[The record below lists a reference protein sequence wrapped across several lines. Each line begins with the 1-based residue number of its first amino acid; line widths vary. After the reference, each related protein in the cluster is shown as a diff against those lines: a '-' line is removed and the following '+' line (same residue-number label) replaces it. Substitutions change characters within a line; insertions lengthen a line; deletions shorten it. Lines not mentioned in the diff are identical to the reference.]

1 MRFAILVA
9 AALAAAGS
17 ACAVTPVGDA
27 LQRPALKV
35 KAPERGV
42 LLSAAQAG
50 QRIVAV
56 GERGLVV
63 VSDDR
68 GDHWRQMASPVSVT
82 LTMVRFADDQH
93 GVAVGHGGVVL
104 TTRDAGE
111 TWVRRLDGRTLAE
124 LAQAAANTPQARQEA
139 DRWVADGPDKPF
151 LDVLL
156 WDAKRMLAV
165 GAYGLAFYSDDAGES
180 WTPWMSRLPNPRGLH
195 WYVVR
200 RMGDTVLLAGEQ
212 ALLALSNDAG
222 QTFQPLASPY
232 KGSWFAG
239 EMLQDGTW
247 VLGGLRGNVWQSTD
261 QGQRWTPLSSPVAAT
276 VTAMTQQPDGA
287 LLMATQAGVLLRRQ
301 GVALQP
307 MATDPLPMPAALLS
321 VGEGRTL
328 SLGVAGVVAVEHKGV
343 RP

>member
-1 MRFAILVA
+1 MRFAILMA

-17 ACAVTPVGDA
+17 ACASTPVSDA
-27 LQRPALKV
+27 LQRPALRV

-56 GERGLVV
+56 GERGLIVI
-63 VSDDR
+63 SDDR
-68 GDHWRQMASPVSVT
+68 GNRWRQMASPVSVT
-82 LTMVRFADDQH
+82 LTMVRFADDRH

-104 TTRDAGE
+104 TTQDAGE
-111 TWVRRLDGRTLAE
+111 TWTRRLDGRKLAE
-124 LAQAAANTPQARQEA
+124 LAQALANTPQARQEA
-139 DRWVADGPDKPF
+139 ERWVAEGPDKPF

-180 WTPWMSRLPNPRGLH
+180 WVPWMSRLPNPRGLH

-212 ALLALSNDAG
+212 ALLAHSSDAG
-222 QTFQPLASPY
+222 STFQPLASPY

-239 EMLQDGTW
+239 EMLPDGAW

-261 QGQRWTPLSSPVAAT
+261 QGRHWTPLSSPVAAS
-276 VTAMTQQPDGA
+276 VTAMAQEPNGG
-287 LLMATQAGVLLRRQ
+287 LVMATQAGVLLQRQ
-301 GVALQP
+301 GNTLRPLAS
-307 MATDPLPMPAALLS
+307 DPLPMPAALLPL
-321 VGEGRTL
+321 GEGRTL